1 MCDYPE
7 LRNMLDEE
15 MKALCLRT
23 AKSKVL
29 RRYPEG
35 VRVGCSALFVLSTY
49 VIVESLPLPD
59 WLLIPS
65 GVFSFGVG
73 AALFWS
79 MKRRALRRQLR
90 VAIEELTSCCVACGY
105 DLTGNQSGTCPECGQ
120 PAVARDFEN
129 K

>member
-35 VRVGCSALFVLSTY
+35 VRVGFSALFVFGF
-49 VIVESLPLPD
+49 VGIAGSLPLPD
-59 WLLIPS
+59 WIYALS
-65 GVFSFGVG
+65 GVFAFGVG

-79 MKRRALRRQLR
+79 MRRQALRRQLR
-90 VAIEELTSCCVACGY
+90 VSIKELTSCCVACGY
-105 DLTGNQSGTCPECGQ
+105 DLTGNQSGKCPECEQ
-120 PAVARDFEN
+120 PAVDRDFGE

>member
-7 LRNMLDEE
+7 FRNMLDEE

-29 RRYPEG
+29 RRYSEG
-35 VRVGCSALFVLSTY
+35 VRVGCSALFVGSII
-49 VIVESLPLPD
+49 VIAEHLPMPD
-59 WLLIPS
+59 WAYGFS
-65 GVFSFGVG
+65 GVFAFGVG
-73 AALFWS
+73 AVLFWS

-90 VAIEELTSCCVACGY
+90 VAIEELTNCCVACGY

-120 PAVARDFEN
+120 PTPSA
-129 K
+129 